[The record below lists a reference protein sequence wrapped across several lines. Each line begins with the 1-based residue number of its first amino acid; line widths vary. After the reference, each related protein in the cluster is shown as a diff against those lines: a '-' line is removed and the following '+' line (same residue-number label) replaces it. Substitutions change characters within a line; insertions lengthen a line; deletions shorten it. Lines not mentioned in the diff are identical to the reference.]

1 MRAAI
6 ENFPVTS
13 AGARGSKRWVRM
25 LQFPNR
31 LECRR
36 AAYSR
41 VSRRVACP
49 IFIATL
55 VAIVVGVCPL
65 EALAQDAPAPTLPD
79 LDRGPGGYLSLTKIG
94 LIAIV
99 FLIWVRLADW
109 MNRDS
114 IKLFRRL
121 DMDPNVWN
129 PINVGSFLIGFLCAI
144 SVPMFVVGYPIFVV
158 AALVPP
164 LAYFLTRRSKISEN
178 PSVARALSAKGGDA
192 GNIEALPQDDG
203 VQVDFSPA
211 GSDNNEQQSNLIQ
224 ARQSPGFVDAKQF
237 LHDTM
242 FKRAEQIMLDFG
254 REQVKSKM
262 LVDGVWH
269 PLEPREREAGDAML
283 VSLKAVAG
291 LNPADRRN
299 RQEGS
304 FGIKTELGKANLKLM
319 SQGVKG
325 GERVVIRF
333 IAKAKDPLTL
343 AEAGMFPEMSTKIK
357 SAINGNGLVIVS
369 APPGAGLTTSWQ
381 AVVAANDR
389 LTRDIIAL
397 IDPSEQDSRVE
408 NIVVKEADA
417 SSAEAQAA
425 ELKKLLLTQPN
436 ALIVPEVAD
445 KSIMDTLVLQTQD
458 ERSVLTR
465 AKAKS
470 ASEALLR
477 VYAKAGNREA
487 FANAAQLATCQRLVR
502 RLCDDCKQKVKTPP
516 KTIQQLGGDPKKQN
530 WLYTHWRLPPP
541 EKRVDEK
548 GRDIEFP
555 PCTTCGG
562 LGYIGRIAVFELL
575 EVNDAIRATLKSQ
588 PKVDAIEQVA
598 RKSGKAS
605 ISQQTYKLVLMGVT
619 SLAEAQRMLK
629 AER

>member
-13 AGARGSKRWVRM
+13 AGARGSRRWVRM

-31 LECRR
+31 LVCRR

-49 IFIATL
+49 IFIATI
-55 VAIVVGVCPL
+55 VAIFVGVCPL

-79 LDRGPGGYLSLTKIG
+79 LDRGPGGYLSLGKIG

-178 PSVARALSAKGGDA
+178 PSVARALSAKGGEA

-389 LTRDIIAL
+389 LTRDILAL

-477 VYAKAGNREA
+477 VYAKAGDREA